1 MKHVQV
7 HIFCVLLLALGPVS
21 YAQKK
26 TSLIIAEYDGQAAL
40 NHIQHLVKYSFVNG
54 AVGMR
59 EVITSLPA
67 QKKGEKGDYVRFDIG
82 KNSLYRDRYVITG
95 IGNVIDMK
103 TKKLLVADRGELIK
117 CSGDS
122 IIFYTND
129 IFKGKYYSV
138 LDLRTEKFMKVE
150 DPNYQPRPR
159 PSVEV
164 DEITQ
169 PHSISAY
176 QTSGKKDLLVK
187 DAGYGEAQPLL
198 GDDVK
203 RKFPIFW
210 LDDKSF
216 LYANY
221 TKDQHKASIF
231 KVSTNRVVEKLGE
244 ITEIPATAANAYF
257 VQNDDGTIIY
267 SCGRGLFSIDQV
279 KKKAEKL
286 IFTNLSNGFSLEADE
301 NPKYGRIIKYENVE
315 IGKKWCLVE
324 NATTTNGH
332 AAFQNDMV
340 IGTERY
346 PQGITIWN
354 NITKKWTSLEVSS
367 LASIIGWIEE

>member
-1 MKHVQV
+1 MKQIRI
-7 HIFCVLLLALGPVS
+7 HIVCVLLLFLSVS
-21 YAQKK
+21 SVAQKK
-26 TSLIIAEYDGQAAL
+26 TSLILAEYDGQAAI
-40 NHIQHLVKYSFVNG
+40 NHLQHLVKYSFVNG
-54 AVGMR
+54 VVGMR
-59 EVITSLPA
+59 EVIISVPA
-67 QKKGEKGDYVRFDIG
+67 QKAGIKGDHVRFDLG
-82 KNSLYRDRYVITG
+82 KNTLYRNRYVITE
-95 IGNVIDMK
+95 IGNVIDIK
-103 TKKLLVADRGELIK
+103 TKKLLVSDRGELVK

-122 IIFYTND
+122 IIFFTND

-138 LDLRTEKFMKVE
+138 LDLRTDKFQKVE
-150 DPNYQPRPR
+150 DANYQPRPR

-164 DEITQ
+164 DETTQ
-169 PHSISAY
+169 PFSISAY
-176 QTSGKKDLLVK
+176 QITGKKDLLVK

-210 LDDKSF
+210 LDNKSF

-221 TKDQHKASIF
+221 SKDQHKASIY
-231 KVSTNRVVEKLGE
+231 KVSTNKVVEKVGE

-257 VQNDDGTIIY
+257 SMGSDGSIIY
-267 SCGRGLFSIDQV
+267 SCGKGMFLIDLL
-279 KKKAEKL
+279 KKKADK
-286 IFTNLSNGFSLEADE
+286 IVFASLSNNFSVEADE
-301 NPKYGRIIKYENVE
+301 NGKYGRAIKYETAE

-324 NATTTNGH
+324 TATATDGH

-346 PQGITIWN
+346 PQGVTVWN